1 LLTGSRR
8 DKILN
13 EGRDLMEL
21 DYQVNRFILSF
32 QVSGFIRSCQVISEM
47 VTMLF
52 KKLSDVSEA
61 EMQKLLS
68 RGSGLED
75 VAKTVSAVLSDVR
88 AEGDAAL
95 RKYTAKFDK
104 VELENFEVSEEEFEN
119 ALSDISPELLDHL
132 KSAAANIKAFHEAQL
147 PEATWFME
155 LRPGI
160 VLGQKATPLESV
172 GAYAPGGRASYP
184 STVLMTVIPAR
195 VAGVEQVIVCTPP
208 RQDGSIHPLTLAAAK
223 VAGADKVFKLGG
235 VQAIGALAYGTET
248 VPKVDKIVGPGN
260 VFVTSAKM
268 QIRNVAEIDFPAG
281 PSEVLIIAD
290 ESADPVM
297 AASDII
303 AQAEHDPSAV
313 SILVTCSDTLAEAVK
328 KEVFVQAEQAARSS
342 IVKAS
347 LENAAIL
354 TADSLEQCIGFSNKF
369 APEHLEIMVS
379 DPDSLLNRIKNAGSI
394 FIGNYSPVPV
404 GDYASGTNHVLP
416 TAGYARVYSGL
427 NINHFIKYS
436 SIQKISKS
444 GLESL
449 KETIIALAEEEGLQA
464 HADAIRTRFGYKP
477 CK

>member
-1 LLTGSRR
+1 
-8 DKILN
+8 
-13 EGRDLMEL
+13 M
-21 DYQVNRFILSF
+21 
-32 QVSGFIRSCQVISEM
+32 
-47 VTMLF
+47 MLF

-88 AEGDAAL
+88 TKGDAAL
-95 RKYTAKFDK
+95 REYTAKFDK
-104 VELENFEVSEEEFEN
+104 VELANFEVSEEELQQ
-119 ALSDISPELLDHL
+119 ALSSISPELLDHL
-132 KSAAANIKAFHEAQL
+132 KSAAANIRAFHEAQL
-147 PEATWFME
+147 PEAIWFME
-155 LRPGI
+155 LKPGV

-208 RQDGSIHPLTLAAAK
+208 RPDGSVHPLTLAAAK

-235 VQAIGALAYGTET
+235 AQAIGAMAYGTET

-268 QIRNVAEIDFPAG
+268 QIRDVAEIDFPAG

-290 ESADPVM
+290 ESADAIMV
-297 AASDII
+297 ASDIL
-303 AQAEHDPSAV
+303 AQAEHDPNSL
-313 SILVTCSDTLAEAVK
+313 SILITSSDTLAEAVN
-328 KEVFVQAEQAARSS
+328 KEVLVQAEQTARSS

-347 LENAAIL
+347 LKNAAIII
-354 TADSLEQCIGFSNKF
+354 ADSLEQCIGFSNKF

-379 DPDSLLNRIKNAGSI
+379 DPDFVLDRIKNAGSI

-416 TAGYARVYSGL
+416 TSGYARVYSGL

-436 SIQKISKS
+436 SIQRISKS

-449 KETIIALAEEEGLQA
+449 KETVIALAEEEGLQA

-477 CK
+477 SK

>member
-1 LLTGSRR
+1 
-8 DKILN
+8 
-13 EGRDLMEL
+13 M
-21 DYQVNRFILSF
+21 
-32 QVSGFIRSCQVISEM
+32 
-47 VTMLF
+47 MLF

-61 EMQKLLS
+61 EMQKLVS

-88 AEGDAAL
+88 TRGDSAL
-95 RKYTAKFDK
+95 REYTAKFDK
-104 VELENFEVSEEEFEN
+104 VELANFEVSEEEFQQ
-119 ALSDISPELLDHL
+119 ALSGISPELLDHL
-132 KSAAANIKAFHEAQL
+132 KSAAANIRAFHEAQL
-147 PEATWFME
+147 PKSTWFME
-155 LRPGI
+155 LKPGI

-208 RQDGSIHPLTLAAAK
+208 RPDGSVHPLTLAAAK

-235 VQAIGALAYGTET
+235 VQAIGAMAYGTET

-260 VFVTSAKM
+260 VFVTAAKM
-268 QIRNVAEIDFPAG
+268 QIRDVAEIDFPAG

-290 ESADPVM
+290 ESADAVM
-297 AASDII
+297 VASDIL
-303 AQAEHDPSAV
+303 AQSEHDPNSV
-313 SILVTCSDTLAEAVK
+313 SILTTGSDTLAEAVK
-328 KEVFVQAEQAARSS
+328 REVLVQAEQAARSS
-342 IVKAS
+342 IIKAS

-354 TADSLEQCIGFSNKF
+354 IADSLEQCIGFSNKF

-379 DPDSLLNRIKNAGSI
+379 DPDFVLDRIKNAGSI

-416 TAGYARVYSGL
+416 TSGYARVYSGL

-436 SIQKISKS
+436 SIQRISKS

-449 KETIIALAEEEGLQA
+449 KETVIALAEEEGLQA

-477 CK
+477 SK

>member
-1 LLTGSRR
+1 
-8 DKILN
+8 
-13 EGRDLMEL
+13 
-21 DYQVNRFILSF
+21 
-32 QVSGFIRSCQVISEM
+32 M

-52 KKLSDVSEA
+52 KKLSDVSEV

-88 AEGDAAL
+88 TKGDTAL
-95 RKYTAKFDK
+95 REYTAKFDK
-104 VELENFEVSEEEFEN
+104 VELADFEVSEEEFEK
-119 ALSDISPELLDHL
+119 ALSGISPELLDHL
-132 KSAAANIKAFHEAQL
+132 KAAAANIRAFHKAQL
-147 PEATWFME
+147 PETTWFME
-155 LRPGI
+155 LKPGI
-160 VLGQKATPLESV
+160 VLGQKATPLDSV

-208 RQDGSIHPLTLAAAK
+208 RPDGSMHPLTLAAAK
-223 VAGADKVFKLGG
+223 IAGADKVFKLGG
-235 VQAIGALAYGTET
+235 VQAIGAMAYGTET

-268 QIRNVAEIDFPAG
+268 QVRDVAEIDFPAG
-281 PSEVLIIAD
+281 PSEVLILAD
-290 ESADPVM
+290 ESADAVM
-297 AASDII
+297 VASDII

-313 SILVTCSDTLAEAVK
+313 SVLVTGSDTLAEAVK
-328 KEVFVQAEQAARSS
+328 REVFIQAEQAARSS
-342 IVKAS
+342 IVKVS

-354 TADSLEQCIGFSNKF
+354 ISDSLEQGIGFSNKF

-379 DPDSLLNRIKNAGSI
+379 DPDFVLDRIKNAGSI
-394 FIGNYSPVPV
+394 FIGNYAPVPV

-416 TAGYARVYSGL
+416 TAGYARIYSGL

>member
-1 LLTGSRR
+1 
-8 DKILN
+8 
-13 EGRDLMEL
+13 
-21 DYQVNRFILSF
+21 
-32 QVSGFIRSCQVISEM
+32 M
-47 VTMLF
+47 VMMLF

-75 VAKTVSAVLSDVR
+75 VAKTVSTVLSDVR
-88 AEGDAAL
+88 TKGDSAL
-95 RKYTAKFDK
+95 REYTAKFDK
-104 VELENFEVSEEEFEN
+104 VELANFGVSEEEFQQ
-119 ALSDISPELLDHL
+119 ALSGISPELLDHL
-132 KSAAANIKAFHEAQL
+132 KSAAANIRAFHEAQL
-147 PEATWFME
+147 PKATWFME
-155 LRPGI
+155 LKPGI

-208 RQDGSIHPLTLAAAK
+208 RPDGSVHPLTLAAAK

-235 VQAIGALAYGTET
+235 VQAIGSMAYGTET

-260 VFVTSAKM
+260 VFVTAAKM
-268 QIRNVAEIDFPAG
+268 QIRDVAEIDFPAG

-290 ESADPVM
+290 ESADAVM
-297 AASDII
+297 VASDIL
-303 AQAEHDPSAV
+303 AQSEHDPNSV
-313 SILVTCSDTLAEAVK
+313 SILVTGSDTLAEAVK
-328 KEVFVQAEQAARSS
+328 REVLVQAEQAARSS
-342 IVKAS
+342 IIKSS

-354 TADSLEQCIGFSNKF
+354 IADSLEQCIGFSNKF
-369 APEHLEIMVS
+369 APEHLEIMVA
-379 DPDSLLNRIKNAGSI
+379 DPDFVLDRIKNAGSI

-416 TAGYARVYSGL
+416 TSGYARVYSGL

-436 SIQKISKS
+436 SIQRISKS

-449 KETIIALAEEEGLQA
+449 KETVIALAEEEGLQA

-477 CK
+477 SK

>member
-1 LLTGSRR
+1 
-8 DKILN
+8 
-13 EGRDLMEL
+13 
-21 DYQVNRFILSF
+21 
-32 QVSGFIRSCQVISEM
+32 
-47 VTMLF
+47 MLF
-52 KKLSDVSEA
+52 KKLSDVSEV
-61 EMQKLLS
+61 EMQKMLS

-75 VAKTVSAVLSDVR
+75 VAKTVSSVLSDVR
-88 AEGDAAL
+88 IKGDAAL
-95 RKYTAKFDK
+95 KEYTAKFDK
-104 VELENFEVSEEEFEN
+104 VKLENFEVSETEFEE
-119 ALSDISPELLDHL
+119 AFSCIDPRLLDHL
-132 KSAAANIKAFHEAQL
+132 KAAAANIRAFHEAQL

-155 LRPGI
+155 LKPGI
-160 VLGQKATPLESV
+160 ILGQKATPLESV

-208 RQDGSIHPLTLAAAK
+208 RADGSIHPLTLIAAK

-235 VQAIGALAYGTET
+235 VQAIGAMAYGTET

-268 QIRNVAEIDFPAG
+268 QIRDVAEIDFPAG

-290 ESADPVM
+290 ESADAVM

-313 SILVTCSDTLAEAVK
+313 SILVTSSEVLAEAVK
-328 KEVFVQAEQAARSS
+328 REVILQADQAVRNS
-342 IVKAS
+342 IVKTA

-354 TADSLEQCIGFSNKF
+354 ITDTLEEGINFSNKF

-379 DPDSLLNRIKNAGSI
+379 NSDFVLDRIKNAGSI
-394 FIGNYSPVPV
+394 FIGNYAPVPV

-416 TAGYARVYSGL
+416 TAGYAKIYSGL

-477 CK
+477 YK

>member
-1 LLTGSRR
+1 
-8 DKILN
+8 
-13 EGRDLMEL
+13 
-21 DYQVNRFILSF
+21 
-32 QVSGFIRSCQVISEM
+32 
-47 VTMLF
+47 MLF

-88 AEGDAAL
+88 TKGDAAL
-95 RKYTAKFDK
+95 REYTAKFDK
-104 VELENFEVSEEEFEN
+104 VELANFEVSEEELQQ
-119 ALSDISPELLDHL
+119 ALSSISPELLDHL
-132 KSAAANIKAFHEAQL
+132 KSAAANIRAFHEAQL

-155 LRPGI
+155 LKPGI

-208 RQDGSIHPLTLAAAK
+208 RPDGSVHPLTLAAAK

-235 VQAIGALAYGTET
+235 AQAIGAMAYGTET

-268 QIRNVAEIDFPAG
+268 QIRDVAEIDFPAG

-290 ESADPVM
+290 ESADAVM

-303 AQAEHDPSAV
+303 AQAEHDPNSL
-313 SILVTCSDTLAEAVK
+313 SILITSSDTLAEAVN
-328 KEVFVQAEQAARSS
+328 KEVLVQAEQTARSS

-347 LENAAIL
+347 LKNAAIII
-354 TADSLEQCIGFSNKF
+354 ADSLEQCIGFSNKF

-379 DPDSLLNRIKNAGSI
+379 DPDFVLDRIKNAGSI

-416 TAGYARVYSGL
+416 TSGYARVYSGL

-436 SIQKISKS
+436 SIQRISKS

-449 KETIIALAEEEGLQA
+449 KETVIALAEEEGLQA

-477 CK
+477 SK

>member
-1 LLTGSRR
+1 
-8 DKILN
+8 
-13 EGRDLMEL
+13 
-21 DYQVNRFILSF
+21 
-32 QVSGFIRSCQVISEM
+32 M
-47 VTMLF
+47 VMMLF

-75 VAKTVSAVLSDVR
+75 VAKIVSAVLSDVR
-88 AEGDAAL
+88 TKGDAAL
-95 RKYTAKFDK
+95 REYTAKFDK
-104 VELENFEVSEEEFEN
+104 VELANFEVSEEEIQQ
-119 ALSDISPELLDHL
+119 ALSSISPELLDHL
-132 KSAAANIKAFHEAQL
+132 KSAATNIRAFHEAQL

-155 LRPGI
+155 LKPGI

-208 RQDGSIHPLTLAAAK
+208 RPDGSVHPLTLAAAK

-235 VQAIGALAYGTET
+235 AQAIGAMAYGTET

-268 QIRNVAEIDFPAG
+268 QIRDVAEIDFPAG

-290 ESADPVM
+290 ESADAVM

-303 AQAEHDPSAV
+303 AQAEHDPNSL
-313 SILVTCSDTLAEAVK
+313 SILITSSDTLAEAVN
-328 KEVFVQAEQAARSS
+328 KEVLVQAEQTARSS

-347 LENAAIL
+347 LKNAAIL
-354 TADSLEQCIGFSNKF
+354 IADSLEQCIGFSNKF

-379 DPDSLLNRIKNAGSI
+379 DPDFVLDRIKNAGSI

-416 TAGYARVYSGL
+416 TSGYARVYSGL

-436 SIQKISKS
+436 SIQRISKS

-449 KETIIALAEEEGLQA
+449 KETVIALAEEEGLQA

-477 CK
+477 SK

>member
-1 LLTGSRR
+1 
-8 DKILN
+8 
-13 EGRDLMEL
+13 
-21 DYQVNRFILSF
+21 
-32 QVSGFIRSCQVISEM
+32 M
-47 VTMLF
+47 VMMLF

-61 EMQKLLS
+61 EMQKLVS

-75 VAKTVSAVLSDVR
+75 VAKTVSTVLSDVR
-88 AEGDAAL
+88 TRGDSAL
-95 RKYTAKFDK
+95 REYTAKFDK
-104 VELENFEVSEEEFEN
+104 VELANFEVSKEEFQQ
-119 ALSDISPELLDHL
+119 ALSGISPELLDHL
-132 KSAAANIKAFHEAQL
+132 KSAAANIRAFHEAQL
-147 PEATWFME
+147 PKATWFME
-155 LRPGI
+155 LKPGI

-208 RQDGSIHPLTLAAAK
+208 RQDGSVHPLTLAAAK

-235 VQAIGALAYGTET
+235 VQAIGAMAYGTET

-260 VFVTSAKM
+260 VFVTAAKM
-268 QIRNVAEIDFPAG
+268 QIRDVAEIDFPAG

-290 ESADPVM
+290 ESADAVM
-297 AASDII
+297 VASDIL
-303 AQAEHDPSAV
+303 AQSEHDPNSV
-313 SILVTCSDTLAEAVK
+313 SILVTGSDTLAEAVK
-328 KEVFVQAEQAARSS
+328 REVLVQAEQAARSS
-342 IVKAS
+342 IIKAS

-354 TADSLEQCIGFSNKF
+354 IADSLEQCIGFSNKF

-379 DPDSLLNRIKNAGSI
+379 DPDFVLDRIKNAGSI

-416 TAGYARVYSGL
+416 TSGYARVYSGL

-436 SIQKISKS
+436 SIQRISKS

-449 KETIIALAEEEGLQA
+449 KETVIALAEEEGLQA

-477 CK
+477 SK

>member
-1 LLTGSRR
+1 
-8 DKILN
+8 
-13 EGRDLMEL
+13 
-21 DYQVNRFILSF
+21 
-32 QVSGFIRSCQVISEM
+32 M
-47 VTMLF
+47 VMMLF

-68 RGSGLED
+68 RGSGLEN
-75 VAKTVSAVLSDVR
+75 VAKTVSSVLSDVR
-88 AEGDAAL
+88 TRGDAAL
-95 RKYTAKFDK
+95 REYTAKFDK
-104 VELENFEVSEEEFEN
+104 VELANFEVSEEEFEQ
-119 ALSDISPELLDHL
+119 ALSRIEPELLDHL
-132 KSAAANIKAFHEAQL
+132 KSAAANIRAFHEAQL
-147 PEATWFME
+147 PKATWFME
-155 LRPGI
+155 LKPGI

-208 RQDGSIHPLTLAAAK
+208 RPDGSVHPLTLAAAK

-235 VQAIGALAYGTET
+235 TQAIGAMAYGTQT

-260 VFVTSAKM
+260 VFVTSAKI
-268 QIRNVAEIDFPAG
+268 QIRDVAEIDFPAG

-290 ESADPVM
+290 ESADAVM
-297 AASDII
+297 AASDIL
-303 AQAEHDPSAV
+303 AQAEHDPNSV
-313 SILVTCSDTLAEAVK
+313 SILVTGSDTLAEAVK
-328 KEVFVQAEQAARSS
+328 REVLVQAEQAVRSS
-342 IVKAS
+342 IIKAS

-354 TADSLEQCIGFSNKF
+354 IADSLEQCISFSNKF

-379 DPDSLLNRIKNAGSI
+379 DSDFVLDRIKNAGSI

-416 TAGYARVYSGL
+416 TSGYARVYSGL

-436 SIQKISKS
+436 SIQRISKS

-449 KETIIALAEEEGLQA
+449 KETVIALAEEEGLQA

-477 CK
+477 SK

>member
-1 LLTGSRR
+1 
-8 DKILN
+8 
-13 EGRDLMEL
+13 M
-21 DYQVNRFILSF
+21 
-32 QVSGFIRSCQVISEM
+32 
-47 VTMLF
+47 MLF

-61 EMQKLLS
+61 EMQKLVS

-75 VAKTVSAVLSDVR
+75 VAKTVSTVLSDVR
-88 AEGDAAL
+88 TRGNSAL
-95 RKYTAKFDK
+95 REYTAKFDK
-104 VELENFEVSEEEFEN
+104 VELANFEVSEKEFQQ
-119 ALSDISPELLDHL
+119 ALSGISPELLDHL
-132 KSAAANIKAFHEAQL
+132 KSAAANIRAFHEAQL
-147 PEATWFME
+147 PKATWFME
-155 LRPGI
+155 LKPGI

-208 RQDGSIHPLTLAAAK
+208 RPDGSVHPLTLAAAK

-235 VQAIGALAYGTET
+235 VQAIGAMAYGTET

-260 VFVTSAKM
+260 VFVTAAKM
-268 QIRNVAEIDFPAG
+268 QIRDVAEIDFPAG

-290 ESADPVM
+290 ESADAVM
-297 AASDII
+297 VASDIL
-303 AQAEHDPSAV
+303 AQSEHDPNSV
-313 SILVTCSDTLAEAVK
+313 SILVTGSDTLAEAVK
-328 KEVFVQAEQAARSS
+328 REVMVQAEQAARSS
-342 IVKAS
+342 IIKAS

-354 TADSLEQCIGFSNKF
+354 IADSLEQCIGFSNKF

-379 DPDSLLNRIKNAGSI
+379 DPDFVLDRIKNAGSI

-416 TAGYARVYSGL
+416 TSGYARVYSGL

-436 SIQKISKS
+436 SIQRISKS

-449 KETIIALAEEEGLQA
+449 KETVIALAEEEGLQA

-477 CK
+477 SK

>member
-1 LLTGSRR
+1 
-8 DKILN
+8 
-13 EGRDLMEL
+13 
-21 DYQVNRFILSF
+21 
-32 QVSGFIRSCQVISEM
+32 M
-47 VTMLF
+47 VMMLF

-88 AEGDAAL
+88 TKGDAAL
-95 RKYTAKFDK
+95 REYTAKFDK
-104 VELENFEVSEEEFEN
+104 VELANFEVSEEELQQ
-119 ALSDISPELLDHL
+119 ALSSISPELLDHL
-132 KSAAANIKAFHEAQL
+132 KSAAANIRAFHEAQL
-147 PEATWFME
+147 PEAIWFME
-155 LRPGI
+155 LKPGV

-208 RQDGSIHPLTLAAAK
+208 RPDGSVHPLTLAAAK

-235 VQAIGALAYGTET
+235 AQAIGAMAYGTET

-268 QIRNVAEIDFPAG
+268 QIRDVAEIDFPAG

-290 ESADPVM
+290 ESADAVM

-303 AQAEHDPSAV
+303 AQAEHDPNSL
-313 SILVTCSDTLAEAVK
+313 SILITSSDTLAEAVN
-328 KEVFVQAEQAARSS
+328 KEVLVQAEQAARSS

-347 LENAAIL
+347 LKNAAIII
-354 TADSLEQCIGFSNKF
+354 ADSLEQCIGFSNKF

-379 DPDSLLNRIKNAGSI
+379 DPDFVLDRIKNAGSI

-416 TAGYARVYSGL
+416 TSGYARVYSGL

-436 SIQKISKS
+436 SIQRISKS

-449 KETIIALAEEEGLQA
+449 KETVIALAEEEGLQA

-477 CK
+477 SK

>member
-1 LLTGSRR
+1 
-8 DKILN
+8 
-13 EGRDLMEL
+13 
-21 DYQVNRFILSF
+21 
-32 QVSGFIRSCQVISEM
+32 M
-47 VTMLF
+47 VMMLF

-88 AEGDAAL
+88 TKGDAAL
-95 RKYTAKFDK
+95 REYTAKFDK
-104 VELENFEVSEEEFEN
+104 VELANFEVSEEELQQ
-119 ALSDISPELLDHL
+119 ALSSISPELLDHL
-132 KSAAANIKAFHEAQL
+132 KSAAANIRAFHEAQL

-155 LRPGI
+155 LKPGI

-208 RQDGSIHPLTLAAAK
+208 RPDGSVHPLTLAAAK

-235 VQAIGALAYGTET
+235 AQAIGAMAYGTET

-268 QIRNVAEIDFPAG
+268 QIRDVAEIDFPAG

-290 ESADPVM
+290 ESADAIMV
-297 AASDII
+297 ASDIL
-303 AQAEHDPSAV
+303 AQAEHDPNSL
-313 SILVTCSDTLAEAVK
+313 SILITSSDTLAEAVN
-328 KEVFVQAEQAARSS
+328 KEVLVQAEQTARSS

-347 LENAAIL
+347 LKNAAIII
-354 TADSLEQCIGFSNKF
+354 ADSLEQCIGFSNKF

-379 DPDSLLNRIKNAGSI
+379 DPDFVLDRIKNAGSI

-416 TAGYARVYSGL
+416 TSGYARVYSGL

-436 SIQKISKS
+436 SIQRISKS

-449 KETIIALAEEEGLQA
+449 KETVIALAEEEGLQA

-477 CK
+477 SK